1 MKNLIFVG
9 LAFFAFMHNASGQL
23 YFPPASPGVWQTV
36 TPQSLGWC
44 VNEIDSLEAFLQSTG
59 TKGFVILKDGKIA
72 YEKYFK
78 TFTQDSLWYWAS
90 AGKSLFAF
98 LMGQAI
104 ESGHLT
110 LADTVSKYLGNGWTS
125 CTSTDENK
133 ILVEHLLAMN
143 SGLND
148 NVPNKDCMLPA
159 CLTCLAAPN
168 TRWAYHNAPY
178 TLSHKVLENASGQNL
193 NAFTNQKLK
202 SKIGMTGL
210 WITIGDN
217 EVYFSRLRDM
227 ARFGLLMQSNGIWS
241 GDTLLKNNNYFNA
254 MINTSQNLNLSYGLL
269 WWLNGKNS
277 FMLPGVQIIL
287 PSSLIPNAPIDTWCA
302 LGKDD
307 QKIYISQSSGMVVA
321 RMGNDAGYLAP
332 GPSGYDNILWNYINR
347 VICNTQ
353 SIEESSHLA
362 DAIYPNPAQH
372 FTDIYLKNDAQVNV
386 YNAIGKMVYSAFL
399 SGKAS
404 HQIPLPKGFYL
415 VEIIRNGQSNTHKLM
430 ML

>member
-1 MKNLIFVG
+1 MKNLIILS
-9 LAFFAFMHNASGQL
+9 LAFFSILHTANGQL
-23 YFPPASPGVWQTV
+23 YFPPAAPGVWQTV
-36 TPQSLGWC
+36 SPQSLGWC
-44 VNEIDSLEAFLQSTG
+44 TYELDTLANYLDQTN

-72 YEKYFK
+72 YEKYFG

-98 LMGQAI
+98 LMGQAVDGGQI
-104 ESGHLT
+104 NLS
-110 LADTVSKYLGNGWTS
+110 DTVATYLGNGWTS
-125 CTSTDENK
+125 CTAADESK

-143 SGLND
+143 TGLND
-148 NVPNKDCMLPA
+148 NVPDKDCTLPT

-178 TLSHKVLENASGQNL
+178 TLSHKVLENATGQNL
-193 NAFTNQKLK
+193 NLFTTQKLK
-202 SKIGMTGL
+202 QKIGMTGL
-210 WITIGDN
+210 WLTTGAN

-227 ARFGLLMQSNGIWS
+227 ARFGLLMQSNGIWNS
-241 GDTLLKNNNYFNA
+241 DTLLKNSNYFNA

-287 PSSLIPNAPIDTWCA
+287 PGSLIPNAPTDTWCA

-307 QKIYISQSSGMVVA
+307 QKIYISQSNGLVVA

-332 GPSGYDNILWNYINR
+332 GPSGYDNILWDYINR

-353 SIEESSHLA
+353 SIEETDPLT

-372 FTDIYLKNDAQVNV
+372 ATHIYLVNNARVNV

-399 SGKAS
+399 SGQAS

-415 VEIIRNGQSNTHKLM
+415 VEIIRNGQSNTQKLM
-430 ML
+430 MQ